1 MHKLQHNSCI
11 NSTEKYKFQIF
22 HFCIDRAIVNQL
34 TLLLHRLLHEVKIV
48 QTILDEYLDTETV
61 SRKILNQWPWLFS
74 SYLIFS
80 VASPYSDGCISNPAK
95 QRVYFS
101 YLKNVIARASHVQSS
116 GWVGVTSFSN
126 TFQLSLP
133 SQTEHL
139 HNPNIVALQFQAIP

>member
-1 MHKLQHNSCI
+1 MSQAVKPQTSDFDLSRTSANRSRIRFANENGSLFNNDLMHKLQHNSCI

-95 QRVYFS
+95 QRV
-101 YLKNVIARASHVQSS
+101 
-116 GWVGVTSFSN
+116 
-126 TFQLSLP
+126 
-133 SQTEHL
+133 
-139 HNPNIVALQFQAIP
+139 